1 MGLAQRRV
9 LFVSAPDAKTSQSR
23 SLSDLRRVHPTDST
37 LQNLLVLLKA
47 ELDLCARLP
56 VFEYEAATEGHDE
69 CATVLRT
76 LADTE
81 RANVEELLTAL
92 HHHLDRRNRAK
103 RVAS

>member
-1 MGLAQRRV
+1 
-9 LFVSAPDAKTSQSR
+9 VSTPEPRTSPSR

-37 LQNLLVLLKA
+37 LQNLLSLLKA

-69 CATVLRT
+69 CATVLRH
-76 LADTE
+76 LGDVE
-81 RANVEELLTAL
+81 RANVEELLGAL
-92 HHHLDRRNRAK
+92 QRHLDRRNSAG